1 MWFVTNKTNCI
12 KLKKFEKKVIIPLFT
27 ELLNY
32 KRQSDYSDFVK
43 YLNAKN
49 INNQNDALIYICKR
63 KVNKIKFIDCV
74 NKIISDYT
82 YEQIRWYFYIYLIQ
96 NKQIKEKQ
104 TSIDFF
110 KETVRKSL

>member
-82 YEQIRWYFYIYLIQ
+82 YEQIGSVNY
-96 NKQIKEKQ
+96 
-104 TSIDFF
+104 S
-110 KETVRKSL
+110 V

>member
-43 YLNAKN
+43 YLVSAK
-49 INNQNDALIYICKR
+49 
-63 KVNKIKFIDCV
+63 
-74 NKIISDYT
+74 
-82 YEQIRWYFYIYLIQ
+82 
-96 NKQIKEKQ
+96 
-104 TSIDFF
+104 
-110 KETVRKSL
+110 